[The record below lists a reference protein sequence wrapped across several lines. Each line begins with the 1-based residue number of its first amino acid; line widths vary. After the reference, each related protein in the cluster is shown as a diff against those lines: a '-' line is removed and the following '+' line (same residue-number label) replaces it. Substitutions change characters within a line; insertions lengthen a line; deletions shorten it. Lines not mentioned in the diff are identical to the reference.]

1 MTPLAEAM
9 FWLANALIVPVWGMM
24 WFLPDH
30 DLTKR
35 YIGDLKLTFLPLLI
49 PYLVLAL
56 PVLPDLLMT
65 LGTQMPTP
73 AVVVELF
80 EDPDMVVLAWIHILA
95 LDTLAERFDHIE
107 AMGVLHHLRD
117 PMAGWQVLRGLLA
130 DGGTMRIGLYSR
142 RGRTAI
148 KAAQEIAQDFPR
160 DTNGLRALRQA
171 ILALPDDHPAS
182 PVRRELD
189 FYTLSGVRD
198 ALAHAQEHDYTLPEI
213 APMLAALDLRFLGF
227 EFAAANGQA
236 AYRKAHPDDP
246 AMADLDRWDALEQAN
261 PSLFYHMYQFWCI
274 AK

>member
-35 YIGDLKLTFLPLLI
+35 YIGDLKLTFLPLLV

-95 LDTLAERFDHIE
+95 LDTLAGRHIWRR
-107 AMGVLHHLRD
+107 M
-117 PMAGWQVLRGLLA
+117 LLA
-130 DGGTMRIGLYSR
+130 
-142 RGRTAI
+142 GRPRAVSFPVLLFCLLLGPLGF
-148 KAAQEIAQDFPR
+148 AAGMALTWNVEGSDLASVGETDQKAQDSS
-160 DTNGLRALRQA
+160 TA
-171 ILALPDDHPAS
+171 
-182 PVRRELD
+182 
-189 FYTLSGVRD
+189 
-198 ALAHAQEHDYTLPEI
+198 
-213 APMLAALDLRFLGF
+213 
-227 EFAAANGQA
+227 
-236 AYRKAHPDDP
+236 
-246 AMADLDRWDALEQAN
+246 
-261 PSLFYHMYQFWCI
+261 
-274 AK
+274 